1 MRKII
6 RLLLSIIISLVLS
19 LAIYYGVNAN
29 GLTTKVYGYTTLIVS
44 SGSMEPELMVGDVII
59 IKECDSY
66 NKGDIITF
74 NVNNEYLVTHR
85 IIEEKENHYI
95 TKGDNNN
102 SADDNIV
109 LEEQIEGKLIHNSK
123 ILRFIY
129 NNWILVI
136 LAIVV
141 LLIIF

>member
-1 MRKII
+1 MREII
-6 RLLLSIIISLVLS
+6 RILLSIIISIILS

-29 GLTTKVYGYTTLIVS
+29 GLTTKLYGYTTLIVS
-44 SGSMEPELMVGDVII
+44 SGSMQPELMVGDVII

-66 NKGDIITF
+66 NKNDIITF
-74 NVNNEYLVTHR
+74 NVDNQYLVTHR
-85 IIEEKENHYI
+85 IIEKNENHYI

-123 ILRFIY
+123 VLKFIY

>member
-29 GLTTKVYGYTTLIVS
+29 GLTTKIYGYTTLIVS

-59 IKECDSY
+59 IKECESY

-74 NVNNEYLVTHR
+74 NINNEYLVTHR
-85 IIEEKENHYI
+85 IIEENENHYI

>member
-1 MRKII
+1 MKF
-6 RLLLSIIISLVLS
+6 
-19 LAIYYGVNAN
+19 
-29 GLTTKVYGYTTLIVS
+29 YGYTTLIVS
-44 SGSMEPELMVGDVII
+44 SGSMQPELMVGDVII

-102 SADDNIV
+102 SADENIV
-109 LEEQIEGKLIHNSK
+109 TEEQIEGKLIHNSK
-123 ILRFIY
+123 VLKFIY

-136 LAIVV
+136 LAIIV
-141 LLIIF
+141 LL

>member
-6 RLLLSIIISLVLS
+6 RILLSIIISIILS

-29 GLTTKVYGYTTLIVS
+29 GLTTKLYGYTTLIVS
-44 SGSMEPELMVGDVII
+44 SGSMQPELMVGDVII
-59 IKECDSY
+59 IKEFDSY
-66 NKGDIITF
+66 NKNDIITF
-74 NVNNEYLVTHR
+74 NVDNQYLVTHR
-85 IIEEKENHYI
+85 IIEKNENHYI

-123 ILRFIY
+123 VLKFIY
-129 NNWILVI
+129 SNWILVI

>member
-6 RLLLSIIISLVLS
+6 RILLSIIISLILS

-29 GLTTKVYGYTTLIVS
+29 GLTTKLYGYTTLIVG
-44 SGSMEPELMVGDVII
+44 SGSMQPELMVGDVII
-59 IKECDSY
+59 IKECDNY
-66 NKGDIITF
+66 NKNDIITF
-74 NVNNEYLVTHR
+74 NVDNEYLVTHR
-85 IIEEKENHYI
+85 IIEKNEDHYI

-102 SADDNIV
+102 SADERIV
-109 LEEQIEGKLIHNSK
+109 LEESIEGKLICNSK
-123 ILRFIY
+123 ILKFIY

-136 LAIVV
+136 LAIVI

>member
-102 SADDNIV
+102 SADDNII